1 VADALKVRAVLTGRV
16 LQRGENLIVSAELID
31 AATDSHL
38 WGARYSRKMAD
49 IFEVQEEIAKEI
61 SEKLRLKLTPQEKT
75 RLIKRPTRSHEA
87 YQCYLRARFHYS
99 KLTREGLQKC
109 LEYCRQALELDA
121 PYAPAH
127 ALVSSAYTMMAIFGY
142 MKPGDVMARS
152 TASAREALARDK
164 ALPEAHVA
172 LGQILY

>member
-1 VADALKVRAVLTGRV
+1 MRATILTGINLGEGLAETIINTLSEIRKLPVVPRATAFHFKAGEANHRAVADALKVRRVLTGRV

-75 RLIKRPTRSHEA
+75 RLTS
-87 YQCYLRARFHYS
+87 Q
-99 KLTREGLQKC
+99 
-109 LEYCRQALELDA
+109 
-121 PYAPAH
+121 
-127 ALVSSAYTMMAIFGY
+127 
-142 MKPGDVMARS
+142 
-152 TASAREALARDK
+152 
-164 ALPEAHVA
+164 
-172 LGQILY
+172 